1 MLYED
6 PNEDPQSDKRFHV
19 ELHFSPG
26 AIGTFPEVDFPQG
39 GGFRPASR
47 PSSRGVRIY
56 YLCIIGVFG
65 LENYLTRMG
74 RQR

>member
-6 PNEDPQSDKRFHV
+6 PNEDPLSEKRFRV

-26 AIGTFPEVDFPQG
+26 ARGTLPDVDFPQG

-47 PSSRGVRIY
+47 PPSRAVSCF
-56 YLCIIGVFG
+56 L
-65 LENYLTRMG
+65 LS
-74 RQR
+74 